1 MAQMHGNAHCMSK
14 HSGWCPSS
22 LLLLTSLIGSHG
34 TGSFGAMDPASHDLY
49 MFLEK
54 LQEQQ
59 KEVINLIKERQ
70 RIIAERDGTPLPA
83 PPVFV
88 PGGSPAPP
96 LPAAA
101 LKEKAVSPACEW
113 HTQPQSLKLTLT
125 LQQTLSV
132 TAINW
137 FQSDCGAI

>member
-1 MAQMHGNAHCMSK
+1 MAQTLGIAECIYRVTMVVGVRHHQYLVN
-14 HSGWCPSS
+14 
-22 LLLLTSLIGSHG
+22 ISHVESHDA
-34 TGSFGAMDPASHDLY
+34 GSFGAMDPASHDLY

-96 LPAAA
+96 LLPAAA
-101 LKEKAVSPACEW
+101 LKEKALKEKAPSPACEL
-113 HTQPQSLKLTLT
+113 HTQPQNLTHRP
-125 LQQTLSV
+125 
-132 TAINW
+132 
-137 FQSDCGAI
+137 

>member
-1 MAQMHGNAHCMSK
+1 MIIVVSNVTDIGANNA
-14 HSGWCPSS
+14 
-22 LLLLTSLIGSHG
+22 
-34 TGSFGAMDPASHDLY
+34 GSFGAMDPASHDLY

-70 RIIAERDGTPLPA
+70 RIIAERDGTPLPT

-88 PGGSPAPP
+88 AGGSPAPP

-101 LKEKAVSPACEW
+101 LKEKAISPACEW
-113 HTQPQSLKLTLT
+113 HTQPQSLKLTLKAC
-125 LQQTLSV
+125 LSFP
-132 TAINW
+132 AIDVL
-137 FQSDCGAI
+137 FRSVCGNI

>member
-1 MAQMHGNAHCMSK
+1 MSIIIVVSNVTDIGAHNA
-14 HSGWCPSS
+14 
-22 LLLLTSLIGSHG
+22 
-34 TGSFGAMDPASHDLY
+34 GSFGAMDPASHDLY

-88 PGGSPAPP
+88 AGGSPAPP

-113 HTQPQSLKLTLT
+113 HTQPQSLKLILK
-125 LQQTLSV
+125 LKQALSFP
-132 TAINW
+132 AIDIL
-137 FQSDCGAI
+137 F

>member
-1 MAQMHGNAHCMSK
+1 MVVGVCHLGYIVNITHVA
-14 HSGWCPSS
+14 
-22 LLLLTSLIGSHG
+22 SHDA
-34 TGSFGAMDPASHDLY
+34 GSFGAMDPASHDLY

-88 PGGSPAPP
+88 AGGSPAPP

-101 LKEKAVSPACEW
+101 VLKEKALKEKALSPACEL
-113 HTQPQSLKLTLT
+113 HTQLTKYRHR
-125 LQQTLSV
+125 SP
-132 TAINW
+132 A
-137 FQSDCGAI
+137 

>member
-1 MAQMHGNAHCMSK
+1 MTEWLTHNAHDEQA
-14 HSGWCPSS
+14 WQ
-22 LLLLTSLIGSHG
+22 LRIIVAAVTNATSITNVSNIKSHG
-34 TGSFGAMDPASHDLY
+34 AGSFGAMDPASHDLY

-101 LKEKAVSPACEW
+101 LKEKALKEKTVSSACEL
-113 HTQPQSLKLTLT
+113 HTQPKLRL
-125 LQQTLSV
+125 
-132 TAINW
+132 
-137 FQSDCGAI
+137 